1 MNTPQM
7 QSPADA
13 IGAWTAGTM
22 LQTTLLQR
30 TEAMLRMQS
39 GLFET
44 VETIS
49 QMWLEHRQDDIRSAL
64 ATVERMETAE
74 NTAERST
81 LWSDW
86 MNERLKRWSG
96 EASEMAERVQ
106 TMTHVLA
113 DAVPAA
119 DKPPTR
125 LREAA
130 PRRDRRSEGAA

>member
-7 QSPADA
+7 PSPADA
-13 IGAWTAGTM
+13 IGTWAAGTM

-44 VETIS
+44 VGTVS
-49 QMWLEHRQDDIRSAL
+49 QSWLEHRQDDIRTAL
-64 ATVERMETAE
+64 AAVERMEAAETA
-74 NTAERST
+74 AERSS

-96 EASEMAERVQ
+96 EASDMAARMQ
-106 TMTHVLA
+106 TMTRVLA
-113 DAVPAA
+113 DAVPATE
-119 DKPPTR
+119 KPATP
-125 LREAA
+125 LRETVL
-130 PRRDRRSEGAA
+130 RRDRRSEGAA